1 MSFEMK
7 NIITAGRVEQ
17 LATTGAVQ
25 LPELIGYRRISEA
38 VSGREDPVFLAVV
51 EAVNAVIKSDTMC
64 FGGGIV
70 TTLAKRRPEEEP
82 GLHLDFMA
90 DITVEVSGMSMLHA
104 LNPGANERLVTAG
117 RGPVISDELQTFFYA
132 KGPILIAQKD
142 FPEGE
147 AGREPRQTWHGGA
160 RDSWSDLWMCDSDRK
175 NIPLS

>member
-1 MSFEMK
+1 MK

-38 VSGREDPVFLAVV
+38 VSGREDLVFLAVV
-51 EAVNAVIKSDTMC
+51 EAVNAIIDSDLAC
-64 FGGGIV
+64 LGGGIV

-82 GLHLDFMA
+82 GLHLDFMG
-90 DITVEVSGMSMLHA
+90 DITVEVTGISMLHA
-104 LNPGANERLVTAG
+104 LNPGENERLVTAG
-117 RGPVISDELQTFFYA
+117 RGPIISGDLQTFFYE

-142 FPEGE
+142 FPGGGMGE
-147 AGREPRQTWHGGA
+147 ELRPTWHGGA